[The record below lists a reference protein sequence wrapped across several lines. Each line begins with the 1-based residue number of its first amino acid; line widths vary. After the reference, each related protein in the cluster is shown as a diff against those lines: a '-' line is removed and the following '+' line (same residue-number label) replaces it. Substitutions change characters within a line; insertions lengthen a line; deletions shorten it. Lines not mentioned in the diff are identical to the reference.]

1 MNEQDRIPFAKVLAA
16 TLDAYGRRPPM
27 PETVELWFQIMRPFT
42 LEQFRMVCQRQVMES
57 PKEPP
62 TPGSVLQ
69 MLRPKDNSR
78 PGAEEAWSIAV
89 KACDES
95 ETVMMT
101 NEIAQAWGVAQP
113 IFNLGDEVGA
123 RMAFKECYTRLTTS
137 PEAPAK
143 WWPSPGTDPH
153 KRETALSEAR
163 RQGLLPAPQIE
174 TLLPAPI
181 VDDEYIPPWD
191 RIDPKEQ
198 IQRIKDELKGLRLV
212 KLKAQEEFFEALQ
225 AENRA
230 QKQAV
235 ADAVAQYKGEGK

>member
-1 MNEQDRIPFAKVLAA
+1 MTESEA
-16 TLDAYGRRPPM
+16 TEFMAVTKAMIDNYGRRPM
-27 PETVELWFQIMRPFT
+27 LPETMAMWFEIFKPFSMQQYRTACHRHLLDRPSEVPTAGLLMELIR
-42 LEQFRMVCQRQVMES
+42 
-57 PKEPP
+57 
-62 TPGSVLQ
+62 G
-69 MLRPKDNSR
+69 KDTSR
-78 PGAEEAWSIAV
+78 PGAEEAWSLAV
-89 KACDES
+89 RACDES
-95 ETVMMT
+95 ETVIMT

-123 RMAFKECYTRLTTS
+123 RMAFKECYARITAA
-137 PEAPAK
+137 PEGPAK

-153 KRETALSEAR
+153 KREIALSEAR

-181 VDDEYIPPWD
+181 VEDESVPPWE

>member
-1 MNEQDRIPFAKVLAA
+1 MNEQDRQQFLKVLAV

-27 PETVELWFQIMRPFT
+27 ADTVELWFQVLRAHPIDKV
-42 LEQFRMVCQRQVMES
+42 RMACQQYVMQN
-57 PKEPP
+57 PKDPP
-62 TPGSVLQ
+62 TPGAIHQLLQ
-69 MLRPKDNSR
+69 GKDSSR

-101 NEIAQAWGVAQP
+101 DEIAQAWGVAQP

-123 RMAFKECYTRLTTS
+123 RMAFKECYARLTAS

-174 TLLPAPI
+174 TMLPAPI
-181 VDDEYIPPWD
+181 VEDESVPPWE